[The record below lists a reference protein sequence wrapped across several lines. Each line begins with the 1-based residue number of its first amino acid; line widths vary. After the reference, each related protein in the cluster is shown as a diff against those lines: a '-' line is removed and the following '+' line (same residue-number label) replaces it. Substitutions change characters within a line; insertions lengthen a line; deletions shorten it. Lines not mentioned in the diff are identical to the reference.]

1 VLLDVDHD
9 GACVEDL
16 DAAGDVGAVVLTP
29 NRQHPTGAT
38 LSAPRR
44 TRLLDWA
51 RANDVVVVED
61 DYDGEFRYDGRPI
74 SPLQGLAPDVV
85 VYAGTASKTLAPGV
99 RLGWLALPGALRAAV
114 IAEKQHTDGLTGAL
128 DQMAF
133 AELLRTNAYDRHI
146 RRMRLRYRR
155 RRDAL
160 VSALAA
166 AHPRLRITGGSAGL
180 NVVIPLPD
188 ADVEAGVLDAARAAG
203 IGVDGLAHGGYY
215 ETRGP
220 AGVVVGYAA
229 PPEHDFRHAV
239 HALAGALRACSTSP
253 PHVGWPCG

>member
-1 VLLDVDHD
+1 MLLDVDHD

-51 RANDVVVVED
+51 RANDAVVVED

-155 RRDAL
+155 RPTHWCQHL
-160 VSALAA
+160 P
-166 AHPRLRITGGSAGL
+166 PR
-180 NVVIPLPD
+180 
-188 ADVEAGVLDAARAAG
+188 
-203 IGVDGLAHGGYY
+203 
-215 ETRGP
+215 TRGCASP
-220 AGVVVGYAA
+220 AT
-229 PPEHDFRHAV
+229 PPASTSSYPYRTPTS
-239 HALAGALRACSTSP
+239 RPACSTPHGPPESESTASHTGGTTRPAGLQESSSDTPHPPNTTSVMPSTRSP
-253 PHVGWPCG
+253 GR